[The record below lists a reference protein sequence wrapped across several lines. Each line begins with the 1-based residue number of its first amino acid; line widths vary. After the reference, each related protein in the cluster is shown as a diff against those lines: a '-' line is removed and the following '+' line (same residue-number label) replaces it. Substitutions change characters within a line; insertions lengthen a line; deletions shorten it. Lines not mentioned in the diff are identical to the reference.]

1 MKQVFH
7 PYQVWEGY
15 LNGMYEPCK
24 EGREKRVKVARWL
37 LANPISLRE
46 SMQRVTKEW
55 THETEHV
62 LSDPAISHRAW
73 LGQSACNIYCGARED
88 ETREA
93 WGLLTDQER
102 RAANQQADEVDRQW
116 RELVDGTKRPQL
128 SLFDA
133 R

>member
-1 MKQVFH
+1 
-7 PYQVWEGY
+7 
-15 LNGMYEPCK
+15 MYEPCK

-37 LANPISLRE
+37 LSNPISLRE

-93 WGLLTDQER
+93 WGLLTDHER
-102 RAANQQADEVDRQW
+102 REANRQADEVDKQW
-116 RELVDGTKRPQL
+116 RELKDGTKQHQL